1 MMKAYEFALDKVG
14 IDVASG
20 NIWSD
25 YVNFIKVIANLSLI
39 EVMVRCDKTAPAI
52 NLFFDA
58 GAP

>member
-25 YVNFIKVIANLSLI
+25 YVNFIKVRYDNHVNQTSQS
-39 EVMVRCDKTAPAI
+39 EHV
-52 NLFFDA
+52 
-58 GAP
+58 